1 VCVCVCVCRM
11 AVPRSVTHRA
21 QHTVGQARGTHS
33 TLACGGGSSK
43 KAWAEM
49 RTVAG
54 KHVARGKQA
63 PPKAAGPT
71 CGMCWATTCV
81 DQLLLPPPSCSAPL
95 SLETASSSL
104 YMQRTAGST
113 VTAVQPHAPVYLWF
127 RMAPGFSC
135 TMGMSRLRA
144 SSSLPT
150 LALRSTPA
158 VG

>member
-1 VCVCVCVCRM
+1 MCVCVCVCRM

-21 QHTVGQARGTHS
+21 QHAVGQARGTHS

-49 RTVAG
+49 RRVAG

-63 PPKAAGPT
+63 PPPRPPGQRAA
-71 CGMCWATTCV
+71 CACV

-95 SLETASSSL
+95 SLETASFSL

-113 VTAVQPHAPVYLWF
+113 VTAEQPHAPVYLWF